1 MKRFINT
8 IILATLVISCSDALT
23 LPPAASLFT
32 ESPEILEDK
41 AIFRLATA
49 NMPDSSARVFPIVW
63 GGDAEIGTDCAV
75 SADAF
80 VFGGESPVDSI
91 VVTALRFGTGKTLS
105 MTVELPDG
113 TEGGKYL
120 TASYTLPEPLAHIGL
135 NSGYRF
141 LTDSTEIGFIL
152 TDATGKAQA
161 LKHNDV
167 EIALSVDKSKSTAS
181 EGVDFAFSDSATLI
195 IRPGENK
202 GSLKI
207 KSLNPH
213 PQAGKDK
220 IVLNI
225 SYGDK
230 FAGGEIQEMEI
241 SLLDTLW
248 NRAEGKWAAD
258 TLLTDSLYM
267 EKIWGETCTG
277 YSLIPEPAE
286 DDDID
291 FDLEGCLF
299 KPSFSS
305 SFSDYFKGNSTIRK
319 GAGIDLEV
327 SEGEKVSLQ
336 TFTLSNTNRYF
347 SSQESSEDT
356 ESLIGMRILEGE
368 TSETDTLDL
377 YIIDHTSRSFM
388 PELEKE
394 GRYAPEKPVAASP
407 GMFLNLRF
415 TKQ

>member
-1 MKRFINT
+1 MKRFIKT
-8 IILATLVISCSDALT
+8 IILAALVISCSDALT

-41 AIFRLATA
+41 AIFRLATV
-49 NMPDSSARVFPIVW
+49 NMPDSTAHVFPVVW
-63 GGDAEIGTDCAV
+63 GGDAEIGTDCSV

-80 VFGGESPVDSI
+80 VFGGDSPVDSI

-120 TASYTLPEPLAHIGL
+120 TASYTLPDHLAHVGL
-135 NSGYRF
+135 GSGYRF

-152 TDATGKAQA
+152 TDASGKAQT
-161 LKHNDV
+161 LRHNDV
-167 EIALSVDKSKSTAS
+167 EITLNVDKSKSTAT
-181 EGVDFAFSDSATLI
+181 EGVDFAFSDSSSFI
-195 IRPGENK
+195 IRPGEND

-225 SYGDK
+225 SYGEK
-230 FAGGEIQEMEI
+230 FTGGEILEMEI
-241 SLLDTLW
+241 NLLDTLW
-248 NRAEGKWAAD
+248 NKADGKWAAD

-267 EKIWGETCTG
+267 ENIWGKLCSA
-277 YSLIPEPAE
+277 YSLIPEPE
-286 DDDID
+286 DDDVINM
-291 FDLEGCLF
+291 DLDDCLF

-305 SFSDYFKGNSTIRK
+305 SFSDYFKGNSAIRK

-327 SEGEKVSLQ
+327 SEEERITLQ

-368 TSETDTLDL
+368 TDTLDL

-394 GRYAPEKPVAASP
+394 GKYAPEKPVAASP
-407 GMFLNLRF
+407 GTFLNLRF